1 LGSYV
6 RVGHNDHREL
16 LHLLTSGERGI
27 FGFVI
32 GANNIERHREL
43 ITEARRR
50 DLDVILDPK
59 TQEMAFPH
67 VMSESLASLPWSLD
81 RYHNLAD
88 FDGAQGERRAA
99 QVVEFAAT
107 HDFTQ
112 ILAPSHFLSSSA
124 DPWLQRDIAALNWTA
139 ERITKSG
146 TDIGLIYSLAL
157 PIRTLRLPSERRKL
171 ITATAGARFDAIW
184 IKAEHFGD
192 HATGEKA
199 AAYMDACREF
209 HECGV
214 PVVGDSIGGLPGLGF
229 LAFGAVGGI
238 AHGVTLQQSF
248 NTSHWRQPRGPQGGG
263 AGWRVYVPQLDVL
276 LKPPVA
282 ERLIGTSSRI
292 RAICGCRDTHC
303 CPHGVSDMIK
313 RPARHAI
320 YQRAREIEKLSAIPQ
335 NFRAERFVD
344 DHLRPVS
351 DMVARIATVN
361 GLDEKL
367 RESLIK
373 KQGEVS
379 RLRETFAHLT
389 TTASESSYA
398 PPPTRRS
405 AENG

>member
-1 LGSYV
+1 MSSNVIPLPRPKSLRTSTGALGSYV

-50 DLDVILDPK
+50 DLDVIIDPK

-214 PVVGDSIGGLPGLGF
+214 PVVGDSIG
-229 LAFGAVGGI
+229 
-238 AHGVTLQQSF
+238 
-248 NTSHWRQPRGPQGGG
+248 
-263 AGWRVYVPQLDVL
+263 
-276 LKPPVA
+276 
-282 ERLIGTSSRI
+282 
-292 RAICGCRDTHC
+292 
-303 CPHGVSDMIK
+303 
-313 RPARHAI
+313 
-320 YQRAREIEKLSAIPQ
+320 
-335 NFRAERFVD
+335 
-344 DHLRPVS
+344 
-351 DMVARIATVN
+351 
-361 GLDEKL
+361 
-367 RESLIK
+367 
-373 KQGEVS
+373 
-379 RLRETFAHLT
+379 
-389 TTASESSYA
+389 
-398 PPPTRRS
+398 
-405 AENG
+405 